1 MSARYRDFEH
11 GITAIDAEY
20 QRPGLAAIHLIEEA
34 GEAALIDTG
43 TSHSV
48 PHVLEVLA
56 KKGFAPEQ
64 VAYVILTHV
73 HLDHAGGAGELM
85 HRLPRARLVVHSRGA
100 RHMIDPAKLIAGAVA
115 VYGAGE
121 AAKAYGQVRPVPAER
136 VVEAHEGFTLDLNGR
151 RLLFLD
157 TAGHARHHCCIVD
170 EASQSIFSG
179 DTFGISYREFDV
191 NGREFIF
198 PATTPVQFDPAAAHA
213 SIDRLLGFNPQQIFL
228 THFSRVTQIRRLA
241 DDLHEMLEAFVR
253 LAYSVRRSGEDR
265 QRLLVERLRDLFLE
279 RLERHGCTLPAE
291 QAAGLLAMDI
301 ELNAQGLEVW
311 LDALDKAELK

>member
-20 QRPGLAAIHLIEEA
+20 QRPGLAAIHLVEEA

-43 TSHSV
+43 TSHSA

-56 KKGFAPEQ
+56 RKGLSPEQ

-85 HRLPRARLVVHSRGA
+85 HRLPRARLVVHPRGA
-100 RHMIDPAKLIAGAVA
+100 RHMIDPAKLIAGTVA
-115 VYGAGE
+115 VYGAEE
-121 AAKAYGQVRPVPAER
+121 ATRAYGQIRPVPAER
-136 VVEAHEGFTLDLNGR
+136 VVEAHEGLTLDLNSR

-170 EASQSIFSG
+170 EASGSIFSG

-265 QRLLVERLRDLFLE
+265 HRLLVERLRDLFLE
-279 RLERHGCTLPAE
+279 RLEKHGCTLSAE
-291 QAAGLLAMDI
+291 QAVGLLAMDI

-311 LDALDKAELK
+311 LDALDKAGSK